1 MNDLTVREMQQ
12 MARICD
18 IADENVDVI
27 YISSLP
33 ITEETLQYYSKLLG
47 LRLGVTWINNHL
59 FIFK

>member
-47 LRLGVTWINNHL
+47 LRLGFTWINNHL

>member
-12 MARICD
+12 MGRICD
-18 IADENVDVI
+18 ISDENVDVI

-47 LRLGVTWINNHL
+47 LRYI
-59 FIFK
+59 